1 MLEILERIEAFGVQE
16 REKISKALELAA
28 IRADCETITAAI
40 ILQCLKKKAISKAEA
55 EEKFGA
61 KAAELAETVL
71 KTESIQKKAGTEKK
85 EEALRKILLSM
96 SQDLRVIIVAFA
108 GKIIEL
114 KENPSSESAK
124 EAEEIYSP
132 LAHKLGMSR
141 LKNLM
146 DEEAFKIL
154 EPEKYAELSKTIEEK
169 REEREK
175 QVEIV
180 KKTLKEKLKQANI
193 EAEITGRAK
202 QLHSIWKKMGEKGYK
217 QVKEEFSEDQMV
229 EKYINLYNKFLPDER
244 RIQK

>member
-16 REKISKALELAA
+16 REKISKALEIAGKETGEKTLKEIIEELAA

-132 LAHKLGMSR
+132 LAHKLGM
-141 LKNLM
+141 K
-146 DEEAFKIL
+146 
-154 EPEKYAELSKTIEEK
+154 P
-169 REEREK
+169 
-175 QVEIV
+175 
-180 KKTLKEKLKQANI
+180 
-193 EAEITGRAK
+193 
-202 QLHSIWKKMGEKGYK
+202 
-217 QVKEEFSEDQMV
+217 
-229 EKYINLYNKFLPDER
+229 
-244 RIQK
+244 